1 MYKAPRGTADVLPAD
16 QLYWSHIIQTAEALC
31 RRYGY
36 QRIDTPLFEDAG
48 LFQRSIGAGTD
59 IVEKETYSFE
69 DRSHE
74 LLTLR
79 PEGTAPVC
87 RAYLEHGMHVLPQPV
102 KLYYIAPSFRYE
114 RPQAGRYRQFHQFG
128 FEALGETDPA
138 LDAEVVDMAWQ
149 LYRDLGIGRLTVLL
163 NSIGDGQCRPA
174 YIQALAG
181 YYRGLGEQMCHDCQ
195 MRLEKNPLRLLDCKQ
210 AQCQPLIQAAPK
222 MVDYLCLECRDHF
235 ARVER
240 YLGLLG
246 VPYQIEHRLVRGLDY
261 YTRTVFEVVP
271 AGGGQQSTV
280 GAGGRYDGLIEQL
293 GGRPTPGIGFAA
305 GVERMVLNLKRQET
319 VLDDPGRPQVYLA
332 YHGDAAKEAAV
343 RLARQLWDAG
353 VNTTLAVGDRSLRA
367 QLRHANTLNA
377 AHAAVI
383 GEDEVAQATVTLRH
397 LETGEQET
405 VPQADLAARLGGR

>member
-87 RAYLEHGMHVLPQPV
+87 RAYLEHGMHNLPQPV

-128 FEALGETDPA
+128 YEALGETDPA
-138 LDAEVVDMAWQ
+138 LDAEVIDMAWQ
-149 LYRDLGIGRLTVLL
+149 LYRELGIGGLTVLL
-163 NSIGDGQCRPA
+163 NSIGDSQCRPA
-174 YIQALAG
+174 YIQALVA
-181 YYRGLGEQMCHDCQ
+181 YYQGLDDRMCRDCR

-210 AQCQPLIQAAPK
+210 EGCQPLIQAAPK
-222 MVDYLCLECRDHF
+222 MLDYLCQECRDHF
-235 ARVER
+235 AHVER
-240 YLGLLG
+240 YLSLLG

-261 YTRTVFEVVP
+261 YTKTVFEVAP
-271 AGGGQQSTV
+271 SGGGQQSTV
-280 GAGGRYDGLIEQL
+280 GAGGRYDGLIEAL

-305 GVERMVLNLKRQET
+305 GVERMALTLKRQGT

-332 YHGDAAKEAAV
+332 YHGAAAKDAAV
-343 RLARQLWDAG
+343 RLARQLRDAG
-353 VNTTLAVGDRSLRA
+353 LNTTLAVGDRSLRA
-367 QLRHANTLNA
+367 QLRHANALNA
-377 AHAAVI
+377 AHAAII
-383 GEDEVAQATVTLRH
+383 GEEEVGQGTVTLRH
-397 LETGEQET
+397 LETGDQET
-405 VPQADLAARLGGR
+405 VPQAGLAGRLAGR